1 MFPIVIC
8 VIHSIKSVYVSIS
21 VSEFLPFLDACAQ
34 SLQCLATLVVC
45 LTEAQCLTLDNLMD
59 CSLPDSSVHGIL
71 QAGTVE
77 WVATTSSRGSS

>member
-21 VSEFLPFLDACAQ
+21 VSEFLPFLDGLC
-34 SLQCLATLVVC
+34 SVTSVLGHFGGMS
-45 LTEAQCLTLDNLMD
+45 EAQCLTLGNLMD
-59 CSLPDSSVHGIL
+59 CSPPDSSVHGIL